1 MLKNYFLT
9 AFRSLLRNKSYSLLN
24 ITGLALGITCSI
36 LLFLVVKYQLSF
48 DTFHSKADRVYR
60 IVVNFE
66 GSDYKNPG
74 AHFPLTDLIRSNQNL
89 GFEAITQIEG
99 SGSVQINIVDD
110 NNKTIKK
117 LIEDNSIGYAEPSI
131 FEVLDFGMAAQGLGA
146 YLEEPNAVILT
157 ASIAEKYF
165 PGENP
170 VGKLIRLNNR
180 HTLKVAATMPDI
192 PANTEF
198 PFVMLISYK
207 TIEKEQPTDWGNL
220 SSSHQALLILPKGM
234 AAATAEENL
243 NNFLQRFSTEERT
256 RRTQVY
262 KLQPL
267 SDIHYN
273 PAYHGGFAQTAIAK
287 EVLYGMAL
295 AGLILLL
302 TACINFINLATA
314 QALKRA
320 KEVGV
325 RKVLGGNQ
333 QQLILQFLCET
344 FLVVLFATLLSV
356 ILAELA
362 LPFLNE
368 VMQLSISFNLLQD
381 QVLLL
386 FLVLQTVVVT
396 LFAGFYPAFVISS
409 FQPITALK
417 SRINLQHI
425 GGISL
430 RQVLV
435 VLQFTICQVLIIC
448 TILVNDQMEFFKN
461 KALGFDKE
469 AVVSVYLPQGK
480 SIKTS
485 FLREQLLQNPAIR
498 GVSFASD
505 VPSSSN
511 VSSSNIY
518 FDNAT
523 QDEDFQSHQKFVDA
537 QYFDLFDLKFIAGGR
552 YSDSDSVKYMIIN
565 DTLRRALGLASAEE
579 AIGKQISLGGGPE
592 FRGPIV
598 GVVADFHQTSLHQPI
613 APIILTR
620 NPGDY
625 SMLAAKIDIIQQQE
639 ALAHL
644 ERIFEKAYPEDVFNY
659 AFFDDTIAEFYEEQ
673 ARQSLLFKV
682 FSFISIFIGCLG
694 LYGLVAFM
702 AAQRTKEV
710 GIRKVLGASILDI
723 TMLFSKEFVK
733 LVLIAF
739 LLAVPLSYYIM
750 DFWLSDF
757 TYKIS
762 ISYGVFLLAG
772 FITIAIA
779 LLTMSSKAIQAATA
793 NPVLSLKNE

>member
-9 AFRSLLRNKSYSLLN
+9 AFRSLLRNKSYSFLN

-36 LLFLVVKYQLSF
+36 LLFLVVKYQLSY
-48 DTFHSKADRVYR
+48 DTFHSKADRVHR
-60 IVVNFE
+60 LVVEFT
-66 GSDYKNPG
+66 GFGYKNPG
-74 AHFPLTDLIRSNQNL
+74 AHYPVAELIRTNGNL
-89 GFEAITQIEG
+89 GFEAVTQLEG
-99 SGSVQINIVDD
+99 SGSVQINIMDSD
-110 NNKTIKK
+110 NKTSKK
-117 LIEDNSIGYAEPSI
+117 LIEENSIGYAEPSV
-131 FEVLDFGMAAQGLGA
+131 FDVLDFGMADKNLGA
-146 YLEEPNAVILT
+146 YLEEPNVVILT
-157 ASIAEKYF
+157 ESIAQKYF
-165 PGENP
+165 PGEDP
-170 VGKLIRLNNR
+170 IGKVLRLNNKY
-180 HTLKVAATMPDI
+180 TLKVAATMPDV
-192 PANTEF
+192 PGNTEF

-207 TIEKEQPTDWGNL
+207 TIEKDQPTDWGNL
-220 SSSHQALLILPKGM
+220 SSSHQAFVVLPEGLE
-234 AAATAEENL
+234 ASTAEANL
-243 NNFLQRFSTEERT
+243 NDFFLRFSTEERAK
-256 RRTQVY
+256 RTQVY

-273 PAYHGGFAQTAIAK
+273 PGFHGGYAQKAIAK
-287 EVLYGMAL
+287 EVIYGMAL
-295 AGLILLL
+295 AGFILLL

-333 QQLILQFLCET
+333 RQLILQFLCET
-344 FLVVLFATLLSV
+344 FLVVLFATFLSV

-362 LPFLNE
+362 LPYLNE
-368 VMQLSISFNLLQD
+368 VMQLDIAFNLLQD
-381 QVLLL
+381 EVLLL

-409 FQPITALK
+409 FQPVTALK
-417 SRINLQHI
+417 SRVNLQQL
-425 GGISL
+425 GGVSL
-430 RQVLV
+430 RHVLV

-448 TILVNDQMEFFKN
+448 TILVNDQMEYFRTKS
-461 KALGFDKE
+461 LGFNKE
-469 AVVSVYLPQGK
+469 AVVTVNVPRDRG
-480 SIKTS
+480 IKTQT
-485 FLREQLLQNPAIR
+485 LREELLKNPAIR
-498 GVSFASD
+498 DVSFASD
-505 VPSSSN
+505 APSSSN

-518 FDNAT
+518 FNNAPK
-523 QDEDFQSHQKFVDA
+523 DEDFQTHKKFADA
-537 QYFDLFDLKFIAGGR
+537 RYFDLFDLKFVAGTE
-552 YSDSDSVKYMIIN
+552 YTDSDSVKYMIIN
-565 DTLRRALGLASAEE
+565 ETLRRTLGLASAAE
-579 AIGKQISLGGGPE
+579 AIGKQIALGGGDE
-592 FRGPIV
+592 FKGPII

-613 APIILTR
+613 EPLILTR
-620 NPGDY
+620 NPNDY
-625 SMLAAKIDIIQQQE
+625 SILSAKIDLNRQQE

-644 ERIFEKAYPEDVFNY
+644 EGIFNKAFPEDVFKY
-659 AFFDDTIAEFYEEQ
+659 EFFDEAIAKFYEEQ

-710 GIRKVLGASILDI
+710 GIRKVMGASILDI
-723 TMLFSKEFVK
+723 TVLFSKEFVK

-750 DFWLSDF
+750 DFWLADF
-757 TYKIS
+757 TYKID
-762 ISYGVFLLAG
+762 ITYGVFLLAG